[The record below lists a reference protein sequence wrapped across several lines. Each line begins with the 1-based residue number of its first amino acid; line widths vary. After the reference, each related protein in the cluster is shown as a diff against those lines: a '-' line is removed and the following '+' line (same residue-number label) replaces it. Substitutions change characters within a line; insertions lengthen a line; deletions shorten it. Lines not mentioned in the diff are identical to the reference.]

1 MPRKK
6 AAYVYFFFVSRRAC
20 ASAGL
25 RLRIVE
31 RRLNAVWAGVMGGLS
46 LARPRSSSDL
56 WSSGC
61 PDRPSLCLLYG
72 GRLSPISSVSDSSS
86 RSYGESSKDLGWLPL
101 RFSRALRSA
110 SEAAR
115 EEALDLAG
123 SGLVPLERCEAFREC
138 EGVCW

>member
-1 MPRKK
+1 
-6 AAYVYFFFVSRRAC
+6 
-20 ASAGL
+20 
-25 RLRIVE
+25 
-31 RRLNAVWAGVMGGLS
+31 MGGLS

-123 SGLVPLERCEAFREC
+123 SELVQLERCEAFREC